1 VRQNLI
7 RTTVSQHIMTDHFIV
22 TTDQEN
28 LTKYPPRCFI
38 NPKQIGHKKKENWI
52 KKRLNEG
59 LIIKLLYTKKPEK
72 LIGYIEYIPGRFC
85 WRAVDANEQMF
96 IHCLWIS
103 PKKQRKQGYGSLLIS
118 ECINDAKKQKMN
130 GVAVVASS
138 GAFMADKGIFE
149 KNNFKII
156 EESKPYYLLLNQ
168 FKKDELPHFKDW
180 KKQLESY
187 QGLHIVYTDQC
198 PLVSR
203 FMDNTKKRLKE
214 LNVSITKLE
223 TAKDAQQAP
232 SLYATFNLI
241 YNGKLLADH
250 YISERRFE
258 NIIKKEHK

>member
-1 VRQNLI
+1 
-7 RTTVSQHIMTDHFIV
+7 MTDHFIV

-103 PKKQRKQGYGSLLIS
+103 PKKLRGQGLGSLLID
-118 ECINDAKKQKMN
+118 ECINDAEKQGLK
-130 GVAVVASS
+130 GVAVVASNGS
-138 GAFMADKGIFE
+138 FMANKDIFE
-149 KNNFKII
+149 KNGFKVVG
-156 EESKPYYLLLNQ
+156 ESEPYVLLVNQ
-168 FKKDELPHFKDW
+168 HHQHKLPRFNNW
-180 KKQLESY
+180 KKKLQQYDGS
-187 QGLHIVYTDQC
+187 HIIYSDQC
-198 PLVSR
+198 CWVSR
-203 FMDNTKKRLKE
+203 FMHEMKNRLQE
-214 LNVSITKLE
+214 LDFTITKLE
-223 TAKDAQQAP
+223 TAQQAQQAP
-232 SLYATFNLI
+232 SVYATFNLI
-241 YNGKLLADH
+241 HNKRLLVDH

-258 NIIKKEHK
+258 NIIKKEFS

>member
-1 VRQNLI
+1 MNETI
-7 RTTVSQHIMTDHFIV
+7 MITVDKKNIK
-22 TTDQEN
+22 E
-28 LTKYPPRCFI
+28 YPPTCFL
-38 NPKQIGHKKKENWI
+38 NPKNMGHQQKEAWT
-52 KKRLNEG
+52 KKRLDEG
-59 LIIKLLYTKKPEK
+59 LIIKLLYSKKPKK
-72 LIGYIEYIPGRFC
+72 LIGYIEYGPGEFA
-85 WRAVDANEQMF
+85 WRAVEAKNLMF
-96 IHCLWIS
+96 IHCIWIS
-103 PKKQRKQGYGSLLIS
+103 PKKQREQGYGSLLIS

-156 EESKPYYLLLNQ
+156 EESKPYYLLVNQ

-198 PLVSR
+198 PWVSR